1 MNRLQK
7 NAEARLSVANSLT
20 RANCILRLFVVDHPR
35 RIELLGQEWSG
46 CDCYPKEMRSVLN
59 GLPCPASNAM
69 TKEERDYLA
78 ALPGHIRVWRGCYD
92 HNRNGFSW
100 SENRGVA
107 ERFLTLDRYKHDGKT
122 PLLMQGMVNTA
133 DILFVK
139 LDRKELE
146 IVPRPRTVTIIE
158 ELEIQ
163 QQPA

>member
-1 MNRLQK
+1 M
-7 NAEARLSVANSLT
+7 
-20 RANCILRLFVVDHPR
+20 
-35 RIELLGQEWSG
+35 
-46 CDCYPKEMRSVLN
+46 CDRYPEEMRSILST
-59 GLPCPASNAM
+59 LPCPTSNAM

-107 ERFLTLDRYKHDGKT
+107 EGFPRLDRYRHDGKT
-122 PLLMQGMVNTA
+122 PILLQGMVNTA

-146 IVPRPRTVTIIE
+146 IVPHPGTVTIIE
-158 ELEIQ
+158 ETEILQ
-163 QQPA
+163 QLAGAVPHQGA